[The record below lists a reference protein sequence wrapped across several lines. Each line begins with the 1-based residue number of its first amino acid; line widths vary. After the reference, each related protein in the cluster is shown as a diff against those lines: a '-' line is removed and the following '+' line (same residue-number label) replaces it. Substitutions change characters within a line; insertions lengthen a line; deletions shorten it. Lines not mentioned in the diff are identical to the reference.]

1 MVNLNEIQINHNS
14 TLFYDENFLTSIY
27 TIGHE
32 NVLIAF
38 DDIPKL
44 IQALQQVQKMKEGEE

>member
-1 MVNLNEIQINHNS
+1 MNEIKINHNS

>member
-1 MVNLNEIQINHNS
+1 MNEIKINHNS
-14 TLFYDENFLTSIY
+14 TLFCDENFLTSIY
-27 TIGHE
+27 TAGHE

-44 IQALQQVQKMKEGEE
+44 IQALQQVQNMKEGEE